1 MADAPRSTAT
11 SRVPFAQPPAVST
24 PVPAM
29 SLFAGQDLVC
39 VRGERRVFANL
50 SFELAPG
57 GACVLGGPNGSGKS
71 SLLRLMAGLL
81 RPAGGALM
89 WDGVPIADDPEAH
102 RARLRYVGHLNAIKP
117 VLTTAEN
124 VAFFARLAGAGA
136 ADVERALAGFAL
148 TPLAHVAG
156 RLLSSGQC
164 HRVALA
170 RLLAPPG
177 DLWLLDEPT
186 VGLDQASLA
195 YLSEAI
201 AAHRGAGG
209 RVVVATHTPIEMPNA
224 QPLSLLDFV
233 SADPVAGGL
242 AGGLSR

>member
-1 MADAPRSTAT
+1 
-11 SRVPFAQPPAVST
+11 
-24 PVPAM
+24 M
-29 SLFAGQDLVC
+29 SLFAGRDLVC

-50 SFELAPG
+50 TFDVAPG
-57 GACVLGGPNGSGKS
+57 GALLLSGPNGSGKS

-89 WDGVPIADDPEAH
+89 WDGAPISDDPEAH
-102 RARLRYVGHLNAIKP
+102 RLRLRYVGHLNAIKP

-124 VAFFARLAGAGA
+124 VAFFAHLAGAGG

-156 RLLSSGQC
+156 RLLSSGQR

-170 RLLAPPG
+170 RLLAAPG

-195 YLSEAI
+195 HLREAI

-209 RVVVATHTPIEMPNA
+209 RVVAATHTPIEMPEA
-224 QPLSLLDFV
+224 QTLSLADFTD
-233 SADPVAGGL
+233 AGAVALRSGGS
-242 AGGLSR
+242 GW